1 MIFVQIFVV
10 DQSSA
15 KAFFSVFLDI
25 LFILFL
31 CLINLFIFYI
41 FSTPPPTR
49 SNCLPL
55 IMSQIR
61 NPPPLSVTALFSC
74 GQPHLFLFPENNK
87 NKLINFNNMFSI

>member
-31 CLINLFIFYI
+31 CLIYLFIFLH
-41 FSTPPPTR
+41 FFDPSPH
-49 SNCLPL
+49 
-55 IMSQIR
+55 QIKLSAPYNEP
-61 NPPPLSVTALFSC
+61 NP
-74 GQPHLFLFPENNK
+74 
-87 NKLINFNNMFSI
+87 